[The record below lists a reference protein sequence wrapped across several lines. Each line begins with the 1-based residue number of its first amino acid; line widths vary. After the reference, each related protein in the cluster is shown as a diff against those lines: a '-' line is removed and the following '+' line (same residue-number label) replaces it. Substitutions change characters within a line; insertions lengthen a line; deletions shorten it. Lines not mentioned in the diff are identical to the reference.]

1 MASAK
6 QIAWRKKF
14 ARMVKAGK
22 FRKKK
27 SSTYKKRS
35 IKFAKKGKL
44 SRGGREPPPD
54 FYD

>member
-1 MASAK
+1 
-6 QIAWRKKF
+6 KK
-14 ARMVKAGK
+14 
-22 FRKKK
+22 KKK